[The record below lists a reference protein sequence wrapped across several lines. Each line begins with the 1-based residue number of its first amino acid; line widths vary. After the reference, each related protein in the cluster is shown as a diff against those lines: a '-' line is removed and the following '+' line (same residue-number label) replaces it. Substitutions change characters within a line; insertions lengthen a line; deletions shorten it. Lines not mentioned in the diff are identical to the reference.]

1 MTRSKYSER
10 RCNHCNKVTKMEAVI
25 GTQANQEK
33 AWFRCTRCRHMSL
46 LLVTPEGEIAGK
58 SADSN
63 NATPYTPDRS
73 FRVGESIFHTE
84 WNDFGKVLSK
94 TRTSDGGQ
102 AIVVNFEKQGQRTLI
117 ESLTPII
124 E

>member
-10 RCNHCNKVTKMEAVI
+10 RCNHCNKLTKMEAV
-25 GTQANQEK
+25 GALQPGQEK

-46 LLVTPEGEIAGK
+46 LSVTPEGESTILN
-58 SADSN
+58 ADSN
-63 NATPYTPDRS
+63 SATPYTPDRS
-73 FRVGESIFHTE
+73 FRIGESIFHTE

-94 TRTSDGGQ
+94 TRTSDGSH

-117 ESLTPII
+117 ESLLPIA